1 MWGGRYYGDTY
12 SYEVW
17 VKKTDL
23 AKAKEAIKEDQQSS
37 GADDGRGNDKK
48 HGG

>member
-1 MWGGRYYGDTY
+1 MDFINSMWGGKYYGDTY

-23 AKAKEAIKEDQQSS
+23 AKAKEVIEEK
-37 GADDGRGNDKK
+37 
-48 HGG
+48 